1 MGSLFS
7 AEMFEPQPPMENN
20 NHGHPWPTDQKE
32 TITVAQQASTAAS
45 RRTGL
50 LGLGVAA
57 FACLGHGNASGNT
70 VSDSS

>member
-1 MGSLFS
+1 MSGPRGKLG
-7 AEMFEPQPPMENN
+7 P
-20 NHGHPWPTDQKE
+20 HTLDQKE

-57 FACLGHGNASGNT
+57 FAWLGHGNASGNP
-70 VSDSS
+70 VCDSSSKIM